1 MLTGYLKCKKE
12 WTIRY
17 YLSLAPII
25 VSFFLISAIHLIY
38 KLIRVDEVK
47 SAGEWLWDFLNFH
60 LADYSW
66 YIGMYIGLF
75 LISPLL
81 NQLWNSLGTRKLHL
95 MAVITMA
102 SVTFVPSTVNSL
114 YVPEGMDGTILPT
127 YFTGLWYVTY
137 YLIGCYIRTY
147 RPALKKRIGI
157 PAALLVAAIQG
168 LWNINSRTDPKNY
181 YSGYSASYSNL
192 LICLIAVVLFLMV
205 YRLESGSCG
214 LSRAAELISR
224 VSLEMYLIS
233 YIVDSNIYPRA
244 YGKYSMTQ
252 YPTVGLLMTLAV
264 FLLAFIS
271 GILVHGLT
279 GLIVSGIRRGFSRFF
294 R

>member
-1 MLTGYLKCKKE
+1 MKRYFGLDIVRILAICLLLWLHFFLRNGFYHSEATGFGGFLAVSMRPVFMCCIPLFLMLTGYLKCKKE

-181 YSGYSASYSNL
+181 YSG
-192 LICLIAVVLFLMV
+192 
-205 YRLESGSCG
+205 
-214 LSRAAELISR
+214 
-224 VSLEMYLIS
+224 
-233 YIVDSNIYPRA
+233 
-244 YGKYSMTQ
+244 
-252 YPTVGLLMTLAV
+252 
-264 FLLAFIS
+264 
-271 GILVHGLT
+271 
-279 GLIVSGIRRGFSRFF
+279 
-294 R
+294 